1 MRMSTMIRSRG
12 GIRLL
17 VAAACLGL
25 GIGAFLLFGP
35 SHGGGRLAGGPAEAH
50 GGAFHPS
57 PIPPV
62 SLPAQANVAALK
74 TAPSLTPSQLKQLL
88 AEAPDLTPPASQP
101 ADWTPGKALMHQAR
115 VLMTNVGTAK
125 RTIYAYPTSRGRV
138 CAVLTDYSSGCLDGF
153 RDRFADV
160 DFTYGRGIVWGLV
173 PNSVAAVDVDAAGIR
188 RPARLEN
195 NVYFFEGDAP
205 QQLVVRFRD
214 GSTKSVA
221 LPTVT
226 IPSGTG

>member
-1 MRMSTMIRSRG
+1 MIRTRSG
-12 GIRLL
+12 SIRLL
-17 VAAACLGL
+17 LAAACLGL
-25 GIGAFLLFGP
+25 GGGAFILFGP
-35 SHGGGRLAGGPAEAH
+35 SHGGGIAGGPAAAH

-57 PIPPV
+57 PVPPV

-88 AEAPDLTPPASQP
+88 AQAPDLTPPASQP
-101 ADWTPGKALMHQAR
+101 PEWTPGQALMHQAR
-115 VLMTNVGTAK
+115 VLMTDAGTAK

-138 CAVLTDYSSGCLDGF
+138 CTVLTDYSSGCLDGF

-173 PNSVAAVDVDAAGIR
+173 PNSVRAVDVYVGGVR

-195 NVYFFEGDAP
+195 NVYFFEGDTP
-205 QQLVVRFRD
+205 QQLVVHFRD
-214 GSTKSVA
+214 GSTKSVVI
-221 LPTVT
+221 PTVS

>member
-1 MRMSTMIRSRG
+1 VIRSRRG
-12 GIRLL
+12 AIRLL

-25 GIGAFLLFGP
+25 GVGAFILFGP
-35 SHGGGRLAGGPAEAH
+35 GHGDGRIAGGPAEAQ

-57 PIPPV
+57 PVPSV

-74 TAPSLTPSQLKQLL
+74 TAPSLTPSQLQQLL
-88 AEAPDLTPPASQP
+88 AQAPDLTPPASQP
-101 ADWTPGKALMHQAR
+101 AAWTPGQALMHQAR

-160 DFTYGRGIVWGLV
+160 DFTFGRGIVWGLA
-173 PNSVAAVDVDAAGIR
+173 PNSVTAVDVYAGGVS

-205 QQLVVRFRD
+205 QQIVVHFRN

-221 LPTVT
+221 IPAVE